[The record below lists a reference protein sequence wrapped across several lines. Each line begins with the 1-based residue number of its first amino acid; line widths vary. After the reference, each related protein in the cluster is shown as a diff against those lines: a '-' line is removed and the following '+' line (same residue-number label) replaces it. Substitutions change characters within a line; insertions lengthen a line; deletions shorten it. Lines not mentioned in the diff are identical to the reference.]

1 MNTTQEPELFGH
13 PKGLFY
19 LFFAELWE
27 RFSFYGMRALLTLYM
42 VNEMFSAI
50 AERDSIAFGI
60 YASYG
65 MLVYATPALGG
76 VLADRLLGLRRSVML
91 GAVFFTIGHFVLAIE
106 HPIFFYTALGF
117 LIIGNGFFKPN
128 ISSFVGSLYKKGDVR
143 RDSGFTIFYM
153 GINVGAATAPIFCG
167 WLGVN
172 YGWHYG
178 FGAAGI
184 GMLTGLLVFWN
195 GTKNGV
201 FGDHGLAPSED
212 KLDETFLGMKIKYW
226 IPVGAV
232 ALVPIIAFMIQ
243 FGDIALT
250 AFGNVMFEG
259 TIVSFIFNILVLG
272 VAVYLIWMFLQVSGK
287 ERQQMIMV
295 LWMTLLMTIFWA
307 FYELTGSL
315 LTLFADRNVNLVGF
329 SAAGTN
335 GITAIFV
342 VILAIPFS
350 AIWIALQKINLNPR
364 TPFKFAFGLVLI
376 GIGFYVLSLSGGFA
390 DAEGRVP
397 MLFLVAAYFLFVIGE
412 LNMSPVGLSKITE
425 LAPKK
430 LVSFMM
436 GIWFLAVAYAFNI
449 GGLIGRTMAINT
461 DDVSEASGLESLN
474 VYVQGFEQIGTFGL
488 GLGLLALVLAPFM
501 KKLMHEVH

>member
-1 MNTTQEPELFGH
+1 MNAKQQPELFGH

-42 VNEMFSAI
+42 VNEMFSAL
-50 AERDSIAFGI
+50 AARDTIAFGI

-65 MLVYATPALGG
+65 MLVYATPAIGG

-128 ISSFVGSLYKKGDVR
+128 ISSFVGSLYEKGDVR

-184 GMLTGLLVFWN
+184 GMLTGLLVFWK

-201 FGDHGLAPSED
+201 FGDHGLPPSEE
-212 KLDETFLGMKIKYW
+212 KLEEKIFGLQKKHW
-226 IPVGAV
+226 VPVV
-232 ALVPIIAFMIQ
+232 SVLLVPVIAFLIQ
-243 FGDIALT
+243 YGDIALT
-250 AFGNVMFEG
+250 AFGELLYEG
-259 TIVSFIFNILVLG
+259 TIVSFIFNFLVAG
-272 VAVYLIWMFLQVSGK
+272 VAGYLIWMFFQVSGK

-315 LTLFADRNVNLVGF
+315 LTLFADRNVNLIMF

-342 VILAIPFS
+342 VLLSIPFS
-350 AIWIALQKINLNPR
+350 AMWIAMRRKNLNPR
-364 TPFKFAFGLVLI
+364 TPYKFAFGLILI

-390 DAEGRVP
+390 DDGGRVP
-397 MLFLVAAYFLFVIGE
+397 FFFLVAAYFLFVVGE

-449 GGLIGRTMAINT
+449 GGLIGRSMAINT
-461 DDVSEASGLESLN
+461 DDISQASGMDSLN
-474 VYVQGFEQIGTFGL
+474 VYIDGFEKIGTFGL
-488 GLGLLALVLAPFM
+488 GLGLIALVLAPFL